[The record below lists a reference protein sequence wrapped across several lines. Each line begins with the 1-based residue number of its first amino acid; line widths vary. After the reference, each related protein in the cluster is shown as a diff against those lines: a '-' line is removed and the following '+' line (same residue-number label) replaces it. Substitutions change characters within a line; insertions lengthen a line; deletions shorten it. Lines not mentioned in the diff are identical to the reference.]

1 MKKIITALC
10 LTLAIVCSFSI
21 PAFAVG
27 DGNIDGGG
35 GDMGNGTSTN
45 VWSPGNDGVR
55 VTVVKADTHS
65 PVTTPI
71 DLTNKQPATTIYHF
85 GKVSKMQYA
94 GGRGLSPQQGGY
106 TFKNPSQKLP
116 KIVSS
121 NGSNNIGAIKSY
133 FTDEQVI
140 RSIAT
145 TTGMDYDVLIGGKY
159 KLLIEPFAFYKFE
172 GVMVLTTATEAAIYD
187 EQVSGLLRKRMASLT
202 HKNLPLAM
210 FLEVSDLG
218 FPAWG
223 GSTTGYTTNANI
235 KSSLGLGIV
244 RFTEQPE
251 KPNVSSYDYEYRV
264 NTEVITA
271 VTVSGGQSDPDNPT
285 TVSFSIGGRTYN
297 VANVYY
303 PDGDSQLAWVK
314 WTTPAT
320 EQDMV
325 INVSVRDPGGT
336 DKTTIN
342 CKIVDLDKNPPPN
355 PVADD
360 RNDSFRQESVPTRA
374 EKKRADWSVWRPW
387 WQEYWVDRGH
397 WERDSWTDSDGKT
410 HTSRYWVSN
419 WVDEGWWEFDLNR
432 YYASFSANMNITCDS
447 KNPTAT
453 GSTMKSGY
461 GINQKVSASVS
472 TNQSSAVSK
481 PQNTV
486 SYFPEFNYK
495 TYWRLLDRMGGG
507 NFEFKKNNYSTY
519 KNRTHFTPVWFPNG
533 NYEVNTWVIDSWT
546 PMGMLSANL
555 TDTLNIR
562 GSVWDDWHIGPL
574 KP

>member
-10 LTLAIVCSFSI
+10 LTFAIVCSFSMS
-21 PAFAVG
+21 AFAIG

-71 DLTNKQPATTIYHF
+71 DFTNKKPASSLYHF
-85 GKVSKMQYA
+85 GKVSKIQYIN
-94 GGRGLSPQQGGY
+94 GNGLSPQQGGY
-106 TFKNPSQKLP
+106 KYENPDIVMP
-116 KIVSS
+116 RIVST
-121 NGSNNIGAIKSY
+121 NGTNNIEAIKKY
-133 FTDEQVI
+133 FTSEYLVKT
-140 RSIAT
+140 IAEL
-145 TTGMDYDVLIGGKY
+145 TGMDYDVLIGGKY

-187 EQVSGLLRKRMASLT
+187 EQVSGLLRRRMASLS

-218 FPAWG
+218 YPAWS
-223 GSTTGYTTNANI
+223 GSTTKTASNADI
-235 KSSLGLGIV
+235 KSSLGLGVV

-251 KPNVSSYDYEYRV
+251 KPNVSSYDYEYRI
-264 NTEVITA
+264 NTEVITS
-271 VTVSGGQSDPDNPT
+271 VIVSGGQSDPDNPT
-285 TVSFSIGGRTYN
+285 TVSFNIGGKTYN
-297 VANVYY
+297 VGNVYY

-314 WTTPAT
+314 WTTPNT

-325 INVSVRDPGGT
+325 INVSVRGPGGT

-360 RNDSFRQESVPTRA
+360 RNDSFHQESVPTRA

-397 WERDSWTDSDGKT
+397 WESDDWTDSDGNS
-410 HTSRYWVSN
+410 HSSSYWVSN

-432 YYASFSANMNITCDS
+432 YSASFSANMNIICDS

-481 PQNTV
+481 PQNAV

-507 NFEFKKNNYSTY
+507 SFEFKKNNYSTY
-519 KNRTHFTPVWFPNG
+519 KNRTHFTPVWIPDG
-533 NYEVNTWVIDSWT
+533 TYKVNTWVIDSWT
-546 PMGMLSANL
+546 PVGMLSANL
-555 TDTLNIR
+555 TDNLTIR
-562 GSVWDDWHIGPL
+562 GSLWQDWHIGPL